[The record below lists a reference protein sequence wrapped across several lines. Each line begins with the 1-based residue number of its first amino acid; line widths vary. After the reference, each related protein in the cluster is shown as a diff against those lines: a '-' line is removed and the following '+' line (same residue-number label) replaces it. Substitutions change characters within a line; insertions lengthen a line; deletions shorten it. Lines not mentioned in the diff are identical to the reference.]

1 MKEALL
7 PLLHHMVGSL
17 PGCTDPGAS
26 GLRIVGIVFLLN
38 LLIFGISFAKG
49 RPLFLRPR
57 RQVSGIEWGILGL
70 FAVTTLMQIALVVI
84 VYRLSLRYTQL
95 PLYFEDTMYGGTL
108 GIFRDMEG
116 IETPAPSF
124 GKVCGLDLVQIIFAD
139 EKEWIYLGFLVNIL
153 LTYINFFFAVVY
165 YGYHLVRRISLKRKE
180 KHI

>member
-124 GKVCGLDLVQIIFAD
+124 GKPRGLDLVQIISAN
-139 EKEWIYLGFLVNIL
+139 EKEWLYLGFIANIL
-153 LTYINFFFAVVY
+153 LAYVNFFFALVY
-165 YGYHLVRRISLKRKE
+165 YGSYFIRENLVKWK
-180 KHI
+180 KKNA

>member
-17 PGCTDPGAS
+17 PGCTDLGAS

-124 GKVCGLDLVQIIFAD
+124 GKVCGLDLVQIISAN
-139 EKEWIYLGFLVNIL
+139 EKEWLYLGFIANIL
-153 LTYINFFFAVVY
+153 LAYVNFFFALVY
-165 YGYHLVRRISLKRKE
+165 YGSYFIRENLVKWK
-180 KHI
+180 KKNA